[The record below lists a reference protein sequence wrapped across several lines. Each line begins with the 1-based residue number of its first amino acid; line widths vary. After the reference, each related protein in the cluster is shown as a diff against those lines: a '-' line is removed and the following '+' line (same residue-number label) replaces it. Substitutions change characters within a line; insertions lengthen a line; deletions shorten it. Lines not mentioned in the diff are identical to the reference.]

1 MPTKWFEV
9 EESGGPA
16 VGADGGRLD
25 SGPAEGSEVSFTGE
39 FRHTIDAKGRLIVP
53 SRMRDEFTGDA
64 VVLTKW
70 LNNCVAMWSR
80 EGWTDLEQSL
90 RQLGRSSANAR
101 SFVRTVAAS
110 AHPDEIDRQGRI
122 NVPPHLRG
130 YAGVERDV
138 VVVGVFDRAEIWNPD
153 RWAEEQARGEDR
165 MDELVQGLDF

>member
-1 MPTKWFEV
+1 M
-9 EESGGPA
+9 
-16 VGADGGRLD
+16 
-25 SGPAEGSEVSFTGE
+25 
-39 FRHTIDAKGRLIVP
+39 DAKGRLIVP

-122 NVPPHLRG
+122 NVPLPLRE
-130 YAGVERDV
+130 YASVDRDV
-138 VVVGVFDRAEIWNPD
+138 VVVGLFNRAEIWNPE
-153 RWAEEQARGEDR
+153 RLAEQQAHGEQR
-165 MDELVQGLDF
+165 MEELVEGLNF